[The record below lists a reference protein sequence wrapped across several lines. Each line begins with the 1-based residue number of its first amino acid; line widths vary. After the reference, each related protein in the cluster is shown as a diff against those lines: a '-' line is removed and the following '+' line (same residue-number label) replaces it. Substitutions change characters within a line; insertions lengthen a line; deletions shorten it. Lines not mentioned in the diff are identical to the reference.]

1 MIGPRR
7 SIPPSSSCTK
17 ATRARSEERIP
28 LPGIYFEAGKNRFR
42 KRSAQFTRGRARFQ
56 VASTDYSSNRASTRR
71 ARWIVRSG
79 RLSRVEHTKGEEE
92 SGFSLFLSP
101 FSIHSSFIRTRFESI
116 RISNIG
122 NHLAR
127 SVGKITPINR
137 CFPPDDA
144 ITARRK
150 LNRGKIRRS
159 RTTRCVATDGVERWS
174 VDVTSVVEKLSG
186 V

>member
-17 ATRARSEERIP
+17 TTRARSEERIP

-71 ARWIVRSG
+71 AGTRWIVRSG

-137 CFPPDDA
+137 CFPL
-144 ITARRK
+144 TTQLRREG
-150 LNRGKIRRS
+150 N
-159 RTTRCVATDGVERWS
+159 
-174 VDVTSVVEKLSG
+174 
-186 V
+186 

>member
-71 ARWIVRSG
+71 ARTRWIVRSG
-79 RLSRVEHTKGEEE
+79 RLSRVEYTKREEE
-92 SGFSLFLSP
+92 SGFSLFLPP

-116 RISNIG
+116 RISETI
-122 NHLAR
+122 
-127 SVGKITPINR
+127 
-137 CFPPDDA
+137 
-144 ITARRK
+144 
-150 LNRGKIRRS
+150 S
-159 RTTRCVATDGVERWS
+159 REAS
-174 VDVTSVVEKLSG
+174 EKLPQLTVASP
-186 V
+186 